1 MNTDHYPSAWE
12 RIGRT
17 RDGVQFRIRPIRPD
31 DAGRERQFINA
42 LSPQSRYQRFMHALH
57 DPSGPLIE
65 KMVNVDYRRTMA
77 FVAMIRDGDAEQIV
91 GVARY
96 AATDDQG
103 LDCEFAVAIADEWQL
118 RGVGTT
124 LMRLL
129 FDYARS
135 QGFTQTHGP
144 ILAANMHMVEL
155 AHDLGLTMRH
165 VPDDWGAVEAL
176 GAIR

>member
-1 MNTDHYPSAWE
+1 VSTARYPSGWE
-12 RIGRT
+12 RT
-17 RDGVQFRIRPIRPD
+17 AHARDGAEFYICPIRPD
-31 DAGRERQFINA
+31 DAERERQFIET
-42 LSPQSRYQRFMHALH
+42 LSPESSYKRFMHTVH
-57 DPSGPLIE
+57 NPSSSFIQQ
-65 KMVNVDYRRTMA
+65 MVNVDYRRTMA
-77 FVAMIRDGDAEQIV
+77 FVAMIRDGYAEQIV

-144 ILAANMHMVEL
+144 ILAANMHMLEL